1 MEKRTKDSMVTLAD
15 GSKVKDSDLYYQSN
29 RMLLDSYRKA
39 MQCGR
44 NTDGVVI
51 LQKILDRFE
60 YDSCQKPG
68 ESKDELF
75 GRQFGDFVNG
85 KMSSPKEVAKKMA
98 TEHRYLQNEMFK
110 VCLEYIKVLAE
121 NCEKGWYDPRNKYAA
136 ETSKEIIDHFKEIDY
151 PY

>member
-1 MEKRTKDSMVTLAD
+1 MEKKVKDSTVVLAD
-15 GSKVKDSDLYYQSN
+15 GSTIKVGDLYCQSN
-29 RMLLDSYRKA
+29 RMLLESYRKA
-39 MQCGR
+39 MLYSR
-44 NTDGVVI
+44 KSEGVVI

-60 YDSCQKPG
+60 YDSCQKIG
-68 ESKDELF
+68 ESADELF

-85 KMSSPKEVAKKMA
+85 KMRSPKEVAKKMA

-121 NCEKGWYDPRNKYAA
+121 NCEKGYYDPRNKYAA
-136 ETSKEIIDHFKEIDY
+136 ETSKEIIDHLKEIDY

>member
-15 GSKVKDSDLYYQSN
+15 GSKVKDGDLYYQSN
-29 RMLLDSYRKA
+29 RMLLESYRKA
-39 MQCGR
+39 MQYDR
-44 NTDGVVI
+44 NADGEVI
-51 LQKILDRFE
+51 LQKILNRFE

-136 ETSKEIIDHFKEIDY
+136 ETSKEIIDHLKEIDY